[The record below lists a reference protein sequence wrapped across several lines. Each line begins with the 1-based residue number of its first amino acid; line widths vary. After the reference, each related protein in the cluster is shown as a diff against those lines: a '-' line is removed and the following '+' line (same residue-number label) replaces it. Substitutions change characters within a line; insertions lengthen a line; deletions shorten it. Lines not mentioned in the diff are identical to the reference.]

1 MRVVLIELFNYHSE
15 CLFSQVSF
23 LKDAKADVTLV
34 INKKLENIVNELN
47 LGVDLITY
55 DFKRIRS
62 LLKLRSF
69 ILKNKTEVVILNTI
83 QGSTALKFSLLP
95 FPKQIKILGILHDT
109 SKLETSLGQKIISSR
124 FNRFYT
130 LGKYVQVLKVKKE
143 KYKTTFFNPCYFS
156 DYKIENLNKGNNI
169 WITIPGSI
177 SFKRRS
183 YDVMIDLAKNRG
195 LAENVKFILL
205 GNIKKEDGPQF
216 LDKIVREGLEHRFI
230 VFDQFIPGRLFF
242 SYLSQSDYLLPLI
255 HPETPAAKQY
265 TRNKISGIFPLSQAL
280 GKTMLCHKMFAM
292 VENFEYPKC
301 FYNSIDECVSLIT
314 DSKKDSTFILP
325 NYEEDKA
332 RYLSLFD

>member
-23 LKDAKADVTLV
+23 WKDAKVDVTLV
-34 INKKLENIVNELN
+34 VNKKLENIVNELN

-55 DFKRIRS
+55 DFKKIRS

-69 ILKNKTEVVILNTI
+69 ILKNKTDVVILNTI
-83 QGSTALKFSLLP
+83 QGSTALKFSFLP

-109 SKLETSLGQKIISSR
+109 SKLQTSLGQKIIATR

-130 LGKYVQVLKVKKE
+130 LGKYVQVIKAKRE
-143 KYKTTFFNPCYFS
+143 KYNTTYFNPCYFS
-156 DYKIENLNKGNNI
+156 DYKIEDVNKGDNTL
-169 WITIPGSI
+169 ITIPGSI

-183 YDVMIDLAKNRG
+183 YDVMIELAKNRG
-195 LAENVKFILL
+195 LAENVKFVLL

-216 LDKIVREGLEHRFI
+216 LDIIVREGLEHRFI
-230 VFDQFIPGRLFF
+230 VFDQFIPGSLFY

-265 TRNKISGIFPLSQAL
+265 TKNKISGIFPLSQAF
-280 GKTMLCHKMFAM
+280 GKTMLCHRMFDA
-292 VENFEYPKC
+292 VEDFEYPKC
-301 FYNSIDECVSLIT
+301 FYNSVDECVSLIT
-314 DSKKDSTFILP
+314 DSKKDSTFVLP
-325 NYEEDKA
+325 NYEEDKE
-332 RYLSLFD
+332 RYLSLID